1 MVYFALLLLFIIS
14 YSFYYF
20 GKSRAL
26 KLKFTGNQKLA
37 SLPDYYGYFL
47 VLVVFLPS
55 LLIWFI
61 LLLYKSNFQ
70 EIYVMSP
77 SLFPD
82 IAKWSDAKFGLIMN
96 KISNL
101 ALIVNIPEAD
111 LLKGQTSLLNMSSE
125 SELIAAK
132 NLASFDNIYDWS
144 IVVVFILLPVIL
156 GLSVSRFINQK
167 LNVQPIVEK
176 IIINIIRLSSLVAIL
191 VTFGIFF
198 SLIFEAIK
206 FFQYVNLFD
215 FFFNTSWN
223 PNRAWVISSG
233 ETVDPEILK
242 DAFGWVPLLTGTLLV
257 GSVAMFVAIPLGLA
271 SAIYLAEYASTKV
284 RDIAKPIIEILAGIP
299 TVVYGFFA
307 ALTLAPML
315 KNFGDSVGIDIS
327 AESALAAG
335 LAMGVMIIPFVSS
348 LSDDVIRSV
357 PNSLRDGSY
366 ALGATKSE
374 TIKKVILPAA
384 LPGIM
389 GSFLLA
395 ISRAIGETMI
405 VVMAASLRANLT
417 FNPLEPATT
426 ITTQIVTALIG
437 DVEFENPKTL
447 VAFALGLTLFVMT
460 LILNVIAVV
469 IVRKYREKYE

>member
-111 LLKGQTSLLNMSSE
+111 LLKGQSSLLNMSSE
-125 SELIAAK
+125 SELIAAR

-144 IVVVFILLPVIL
+144 IVIVFILLPVIL
-156 GLSVSRFINQK
+156 GLSISRFINQK

-242 DAFGWVPLLTGTLLV
+242 DAFGWIPLLTGTLLV

-315 KNFGDSVGIDIS
+315 KNIGDSVGIDIS

-447 VAFALGLTLFVMT
+447 VAFALGLSLFVMT
-460 LILNVIAVV
+460 LILNIIAIT

>member
-55 LLIWFI
+55 VLIWFI

-111 LLKGQTSLLNMSSE
+111 LLKGQSSLLNMSSE
-125 SELIAAK
+125 SELIAAR

-144 IVVVFILLPVIL
+144 IVIVFILLPVIL
-156 GLSVSRFINQK
+156 GLSISRFVNHK

-242 DAFGWVPLLTGTLLV
+242 DAFGWIPLLTGTLLV

-284 RDIAKPIIEILAGIP
+284 RDFAKPIIEILAGIP

-447 VAFALGLTLFVMT
+447 VAFALGLSLFVMT
-460 LILNVIAVV
+460 LILNIIAIT
-469 IVRKYREKYE
+469 IVRKYREKYD

>member
-111 LLKGQTSLLNMSSE
+111 LLKGQSSLLNMSSE
-125 SELIAAK
+125 SELIAAR

-144 IVVVFILLPVIL
+144 IVIVFILLPVIL
-156 GLSVSRFINQK
+156 GLSISRFINQK

-242 DAFGWVPLLTGTLLV
+242 DAFGWIPLLTGTLLV

-315 KNFGDSVGIDIS
+315 KNIGDSVGIDIS
-327 AESALAAG
+327 AEGALAAG

-447 VAFALGLTLFVMT
+447 VAFALGLSLFVMT
-460 LILNVIAVV
+460 
-469 IVRKYREKYE
+469 

>member
-1 MVYFALLLLFIIS
+1 MQYLALLLLFAVS
-14 YSFYYF
+14 YGFFYF
-20 GKSRAL
+20 GKNRAL
-26 KLKFTGNQKLA
+26 KIKFSNNARLA

-47 VLVVFLPS
+47 VLIVLLPS
-55 LLIWFI
+55 LFIWFF
-61 LLLYKSNFQ
+61 LLIYKPTF
-70 EIYVMSP
+70 EEMYVMTP
-77 SLFPD
+77 TLFPD
-82 IAKWSDAKFGLIMN
+82 LANWSDSKLGLILN
-96 KISNL
+96 KITNL
-101 ALIVNIPEAD
+101 SLIVNIPEVD
-111 LLKGQTSLLNMSSE
+111 LMKGQLSLLNMSSE
-125 SELIAAK
+125 SEKIAAK
-132 NLASFDNIYDWS
+132 NLASFDSIYGWS
-144 IVVVFILLPVIL
+144 VVVVFILLPIII
-156 GLSVSRFINQK
+156 GLLVSRLINQK
-167 LNVQPIVEK
+167 LNVQPLVEK
-176 IIINIIRLSSLVAIL
+176 IIINIIRLSSIIAIL
-191 VTFGIFF
+191 ITFGIFF

-206 FFQYVNLFD
+206 FFQFVNFMD

-223 PNRAWVISSG
+223 PNRAWVISSA
-233 ETVDPEILK
+233 ETVDKEVLK
-242 DAFGWVPLLTGTLLV
+242 DAFGWIPLLTGTLLV
-257 GSVAMFVAIPLGLA
+257 GSVAMFVALPLGLA
-271 SAIYLAEYASTKV
+271 SAIYLAEYASPKV

-315 KNFGDSVGIDIS
+315 KQFGDSVGINIS

-357 PNSLRDGSY
+357 PNPLREGSY

-384 LPGIM
+384 LPGVM

-437 DVEFENPKTL
+437 DVEFTNPKTL

>member
-55 LLIWFI
+55 VLIWFI

-111 LLKGQTSLLNMSSE
+111 LLKGQSSLLNMASE
-125 SELIAAK
+125 SELIAAR

-144 IVVVFILLPVIL
+144 IVIVFILLPVIL
-156 GLSVSRFINQK
+156 GLSISRFVNHK

-242 DAFGWVPLLTGTLLV
+242 DAFGWIPLLTGTLLV

-284 RDIAKPIIEILAGIP
+284 RDFAKPIIEILAGIP

-447 VAFALGLTLFVMT
+447 VAFALGLSLFVMT
-460 LILNVIAVV
+460 LILNIIAIT
-469 IVRKYREKYE
+469 IVRKYREKYD

>member
-1 MVYFALLLLFIIS
+1 MVYFALLLLFIVS

-20 GKSRAL
+20 GKNRAL
-26 KLKFTGNQKLA
+26 KIKFTGNAKLA

-47 VLVVFLPS
+47 VLVVFIPS
-55 LLIWFI
+55 LIIWFV
-61 LLLYKSNFQ
+61 LLLFKPTFQ
-70 EIYVMSP
+70 ELYVLSP
-77 SLFPD
+77 ALFPD
-82 IAKWSDAKFGLIMN
+82 IAQWSDSKLGLIMN

-101 ALIVNIPEAD
+101 AVIVNIPETD
-111 LLKGQTSLLNMSSE
+111 LLAGQKSLVNMSSDNE
-125 SELIAAK
+125 IIAAR
-132 NLASFDNIYDWS
+132 NLASFDSIYGWS
-144 IVVVFILLPVIL
+144 IVIVFILLPIIL
-156 GLSVSRFINQK
+156 GLTVSRFINQK
-167 LNVQPIVEK
+167 LNVQPIVEN
-176 IIINIIRLSSLVAIL
+176 IIINVIRFSSIVAIL

-198 SLIFEAIK
+198 SLIFEAFK
-206 FFQYVNLFD
+206 FFQYVNFVD

-257 GSVAMFVAIPLGLA
+257 GSVAMFVALPLGLA
-271 SAIYLAEYASTKV
+271 SAIYLAEYASNRV
-284 RDIAKPIIEILAGIP
+284 RDVAKPIIEILAGIP

-374 TIKKVILPAA
+374 TIKKVIIPAA

-395 ISRAIGETMI
+395 VSRAIGETMI

-447 VAFALGLTLFVMT
+447 VAFALGLSLFIMT
-460 LILNVIAVV
+460 LILNIVAIT
-469 IVRKYREKYE
+469 IVRKYREKYD

>member
-111 LLKGQTSLLNMSSE
+111 LLKGQSSLLNMSSE
-125 SELIAAK
+125 SELIAAR

-144 IVVVFILLPVIL
+144 IVIVFILLPVIL
-156 GLSVSRFINQK
+156 GLSISRFINHK

-242 DAFGWVPLLTGTLLV
+242 DAFGWIPLLTGTLLV

-284 RDIAKPIIEILAGIP
+284 RDFAKPIIEILAGIP

-447 VAFALGLTLFVMT
+447 VAFALGLSLFVMT
-460 LILNVIAVV
+460 LILNIIAIT
-469 IVRKYREKYE
+469 IVRKYREKYD

>member
-26 KLKFTGNQKLA
+26 KLKFTENQKLA

-111 LLKGQTSLLNMSSE
+111 LLKGQSSLLNMASE
-125 SELIAAK
+125 SELIAAR

-144 IVVVFILLPVIL
+144 IVIVFILLPVIL
-156 GLSVSRFINQK
+156 GLSISRFVNHK

-242 DAFGWVPLLTGTLLV
+242 DAFGWIPLLTGTLLV

-284 RDIAKPIIEILAGIP
+284 RDFAKPIIEILAGIP

-447 VAFALGLTLFVMT
+447 VAFALGLSLFVMT
-460 LILNVIAVV
+460 LILNIIAIT
-469 IVRKYREKYE
+469 IVRKYREKYD

>member
-26 KLKFTGNQKLA
+26 KLKFAGNQKLA

-111 LLKGQTSLLNMSSE
+111 LLKGQSSLLNMSSE
-125 SELIAAK
+125 SELIAAR

-144 IVVVFILLPVIL
+144 IVIVFILLPVIL
-156 GLSVSRFINQK
+156 GLSISRFINQK

-242 DAFGWVPLLTGTLLV
+242 DAFGWIPLLTGTLLV

-315 KNFGDSVGIDIS
+315 KNIGDSVGIDIS

-447 VAFALGLTLFVMT
+447 VAFALGLSLFVMT
-460 LILNVIAVV
+460 LILNIIAIT

>member
-82 IAKWSDAKFGLIMN
+82 IAQWSDAKFGLIMN

-111 LLKGQTSLLNMSSE
+111 LLKGQSSLLNMSSE
-125 SELIAAK
+125 SVLIAAR

-144 IVVVFILLPVIL
+144 IVIVFILLPVIL
-156 GLSVSRFINQK
+156 GLSISRFINQK

-242 DAFGWVPLLTGTLLV
+242 DAFGWIPLLTGTLLV

-366 ALGATKSE
+366 ALGATCLLYTSD
-374 TIKKVILPAA
+374 AA
-384 LPGIM
+384 D
-389 GSFLLA
+389 
-395 ISRAIGETMI
+395 E
-405 VVMAASLRANLT
+405 
-417 FNPLEPATT
+417 
-426 ITTQIVTALIG
+426 
-437 DVEFENPKTL
+437 
-447 VAFALGLTLFVMT
+447 
-460 LILNVIAVV
+460 
-469 IVRKYREKYE
+469 

>member
-82 IAKWSDAKFGLIMN
+82 IAQWSDAKFGLIMN

-111 LLKGQTSLLNMSSE
+111 LLKGQSSLLNMSSE
-125 SELIAAK
+125 SELIAAR

-144 IVVVFILLPVIL
+144 IVIVFILLPAIL
-156 GLSVSRFINQK
+156 GLSISRFINQK

-215 FFFNTSWN
+215 FFFNTAWN

-242 DAFGWVPLLTGTLLV
+242 DAFGWIPLLTGTLLV

-447 VAFALGLTLFVMT
+447 VAFALGLSLFVMT
-460 LILNVIAVV
+460 LILNIIAIT

>member
-111 LLKGQTSLLNMSSE
+111 LLKGQSSLLNMSSE
-125 SELIAAK
+125 SELIAAR

-144 IVVVFILLPVIL
+144 IVIVFILLPVIL
-156 GLSVSRFINQK
+156 GLSISRFVNHK

-242 DAFGWVPLLTGTLLV
+242 DAFGWIPLLTGTLLV

-284 RDIAKPIIEILAGIP
+284 RDFAKPIIEILAGIP

-447 VAFALGLTLFVMT
+447 VAFALGLSLFVMT
-460 LILNVIAVV
+460 LILNIIAIT
-469 IVRKYREKYE
+469 IVRKYREKYD

>member
-111 LLKGQTSLLNMSSE
+111 LLKGQSSLLNMSSE
-125 SELIAAK
+125 SELIAAR

-144 IVVVFILLPVIL
+144 IVIVFILLPVIL
-156 GLSVSRFINQK
+156 GLSISRFVNHK

-242 DAFGWVPLLTGTLLV
+242 DAFGWIPLLTGTLLV

-447 VAFALGLTLFVMT
+447 VAFALGLSLFVMT
-460 LILNVIAVV
+460 LILNIIAIT
-469 IVRKYREKYE
+469 IVRKYREKYD

>member
-26 KLKFTGNQKLA
+26 KLKFTENQKLA

-55 LLIWFI
+55 VLIWFI

-111 LLKGQTSLLNMSSE
+111 LLKGQSSLLNMASE
-125 SELIAAK
+125 SELIAAR

-144 IVVVFILLPVIL
+144 IVIVFILLPVIL
-156 GLSVSRFINQK
+156 GLSISRFVNHK

-242 DAFGWVPLLTGTLLV
+242 DAFGWIPLLTGTLLV

-284 RDIAKPIIEILAGIP
+284 RDFAKPIIEILAGIP

-447 VAFALGLTLFVMT
+447 VAFALGLSLFVMT
-460 LILNVIAVV
+460 LILNIIAIT
-469 IVRKYREKYE
+469 IVRKYREKYD

>member
-55 LLIWFI
+55 VLIWFI

-111 LLKGQTSLLNMSSE
+111 LLKGQSSLLNMSSE
-125 SELIAAK
+125 SELIAAR
-132 NLASFDNIYDWS
+132 NLASFDKIYDWS
-144 IVVVFILLPVIL
+144 IVIVFILLPVIL
-156 GLSVSRFINQK
+156 GLSISRFINHK

-242 DAFGWVPLLTGTLLV
+242 DAFGWIPLLTGTLLV

-284 RDIAKPIIEILAGIP
+284 RDFAKPIIEILAGIP

-447 VAFALGLTLFVMT
+447 VAFALGLSLFVMT
-460 LILNVIAVV
+460 LILNIIAIT
-469 IVRKYREKYE
+469 IVRKYREKYD

>member
-55 LLIWFI
+55 VLIWFI

-82 IAKWSDAKFGLIMN
+82 IAQWSDAKFGLIMN

-111 LLKGQTSLLNMSSE
+111 LLKGQSSLLNMSSE
-125 SELIAAK
+125 SELIAAR

-144 IVVVFILLPVIL
+144 IVIVFILLPVIL
-156 GLSVSRFINQK
+156 GLSISRFVNHK

-233 ETVDPEILK
+233 ETVDPEILE
-242 DAFGWVPLLTGTLLV
+242 DAFGWIPLLTGTLLV

-284 RDIAKPIIEILAGIP
+284 RDFAKPIIEILAGIP

-447 VAFALGLTLFVMT
+447 VAFALGLSLFVMT
-460 LILNVIAVV
+460 LILNIIAIT
-469 IVRKYREKYE
+469 IVRKYREKYD

>member
-26 KLKFTGNQKLA
+26 KLKFTENQKLA

-55 LLIWFI
+55 VLIWFI

-111 LLKGQTSLLNMSSE
+111 LLKGQSSLLNMSSE
-125 SELIAAK
+125 SELIAAR

-144 IVVVFILLPVIL
+144 IVIVFILLPVIL
-156 GLSVSRFINQK
+156 GLSISRFVNHK

-242 DAFGWVPLLTGTLLV
+242 DAFGWIPLLTGTLLV

-284 RDIAKPIIEILAGIP
+284 RDFAKPIIEILAGIP

-447 VAFALGLTLFVMT
+447 VAFALGLSLFVMT
-460 LILNVIAVV
+460 LILNIIAIT
-469 IVRKYREKYE
+469 IVRKYREKYD

>member
-82 IAKWSDAKFGLIMN
+82 IAQWSDAKFGLIMN

-144 IVVVFILLPVIL
+144 IVIVFILLPVIL

-215 FFFNTSWN
+215 FFFNTAWN

-307 ALTLAPML
+307 ALTLAPLL
-315 KNFGDSVGIDIS
+315 KNFGDSIGIDIS

-447 VAFALGLTLFVMT
+447 VAFALGLSLFVMT
-460 LILNVIAVV
+460 LILNIIAIT
-469 IVRKYREKYE
+469 IVRKYREKYD

>member
-1 MVYFALLLLFIIS
+1 MIYLALLLLFVVS

-26 KLKFTGNQKLA
+26 KIKFVGNQKLA

-55 LLIWFI
+55 LIIWFI
-61 LLLYKSNFQ
+61 LLIYKSNFQ
-70 EIYVMSP
+70 ELYVMSP

-82 IAKWSDAKFGLIMN
+82 IAQWSDAKFGLIMS

-111 LLKGQTSLLNMSSE
+111 LLEGQISLLSMSSE

-132 NLASFDNIYDWS
+132 NLESFDNIYGWS
-144 IVVVFILLPVIL
+144 IVIVFILLPIIL
-156 GLSVSRFINQK
+156 GLSVSRLINQK

-176 IIINIIRLSSLVAIL
+176 IIINIIRFSSIVAIFITL
-191 VTFGIFF
+191 GIFF
-198 SLIFEAIK
+198 SLVFEAIK
-206 FFQYVNLFD
+206 FFQFVNILD

-233 ETVDPEILK
+233 DAVDPEILK

-271 SAIYLAEYASTKV
+271 SAIYLAEYAPNKI

-315 KNFGDSVGIDIS
+315 KNFGDSLGIDIS

-447 VAFALGLTLFVMT
+447 VAFALGLSLFVMT
-460 LILNVIAVV
+460 LILNIIAIT

>member
-111 LLKGQTSLLNMSSE
+111 LLKGQSSLLNMSSE
-125 SELIAAK
+125 SELIAAR
-132 NLASFDNIYDWS
+132 NLASFDKIYDWS
-144 IVVVFILLPVIL
+144 IVIVFILLPVIL
-156 GLSVSRFINQK
+156 GLSISRFINHK

-242 DAFGWVPLLTGTLLV
+242 DAFGWIPLLTGTLLV

-284 RDIAKPIIEILAGIP
+284 RDFAKPIIEILAGIP

-447 VAFALGLTLFVMT
+447 VAFALGLSLFVMT
-460 LILNVIAVV
+460 LILNIIAIT
-469 IVRKYREKYE
+469 IVRKYREKYD